1 MNIVGSITV
10 QVKYDSFKVIYTS
23 LKVQYAT
30 NIYISKYVESCLAD
44 QISFIGPSSYYH
56 FFSIAIV
63 SSKNRVFFL
72 NDLKGFLCI

>member
-30 NIYISKYVESCLAD
+30 NACCDGHWVT
-44 QISFIGPSSYYH
+44 F
-56 FFSIAIV
+56 
-63 SSKNRVFFL
+63 KN
-72 NDLKGFLCI
+72 